1 MKLAKE
7 AGVAQPASRRLRS
20 AMFRILNAAIL
31 ALGLTGASLPASAQS
46 AMPTSP
52 SPAGITEFD
61 RHFMIQDATGGYYE
75 ISIAALAQERSSRED
90 IKAYA
95 AMLIRDHAEYN
106 AALQQLATSK
116 GVALPTGM
124 TDDDR
129 TKLNGMNLQGG
140 STLDHSFI
148 LEAVRINDEDRKAAQ
163 DEAAASS
170 DPDIKAFL
178 QRFAAMDAKHE
189 QGAKA
194 LQK

>member
-1 MKLAKE
+1 MSHA
-7 AGVAQPASRRLRS
+7 
-20 AMFRILNAAIL
+20 LNAAIL
-31 ALGLTGASLPASAQS
+31 ALGLAGAALPASAQS

-61 RHFMIQDATGGYYE
+61 RQFMTQDATGGFYE
-75 ISIAALAQERSSRED
+75 IAIAALAQERSSRDD

-106 AALQQLATSK
+106 AALQQLASSK
-116 GVALPTGM
+116 GVSLPIGM
-124 TDDDR
+124 TADDR
-129 TKLNGMNLQGG
+129 AKLNGMNLQGG
-140 STLDHSFI
+140 STLDRSFI
-148 LEAVRINDEDRKAAQ
+148 LEAVQINDEDRKAAQ
-163 DEAAASS
+163 DEAAATS

-178 QRFAAMDAKHE
+178 QKFSAMDAKHE